1 MNIKE
6 QVISL
11 KKELEALRQDTLSKE
26 EIQKQIKII
35 KKKNKALLHSLIVM
49 IVAFFI
55 LLGYTLYARVWHLFS
70 QIL

>member
-11 KKELEALRQDTLSKE
+11 KKEIEALKEDTLCKK
-26 EIQKQIKII
+26 EIQKEMTLI

-55 LLGYTLYARVWHLFS
+55 LLGYTLYTRG
-70 QIL
+70 

>member
-11 KKELEALRQDTLSKE
+11 KKELEALRQDTLSKK
-26 EIQKQIKII
+26 EIQKEMTLI

-55 LLGYTLYARVWHLFS
+55 LLGYTLYTRG
-70 QIL
+70 

>member
-11 KKELEALRQDTLSKE
+11 QKELEALRQDTLSKK
-26 EIQKQIKII
+26 EIQKEMTLI

-55 LLGYTLYARVWHLFS
+55 LLGYTLYTRG
-70 QIL
+70 

>member
-55 LLGYTLYARVWHLFS
+55 LLGYTLYARV
-70 QIL
+70 

>member
-11 KKELEALRQDTLSKE
+11 KKELEALRQDTISKK
-26 EIQKQIKII
+26 EIQKEMTLI

-49 IVAFFI
+49 IVSFFI
-55 LLGYTLYARVWHLFS
+55 LLGYTLYTRG
-70 QIL
+70 